1 MRAKKSLHLPRPKE
15 LQSNKLEDIQ
25 EHFRLLTE
33 ELDKT
38 YRLLWQD
45 AATIQVDDDNWV
57 YFGNK
62 DVNGTWRMG
71 GVGNNLEVQKRISG
85 TWTKMGKWSE

>member
-1 MRAKKSLHLPRPKE
+1 MRAPKTIRLPRPKD
-15 LQSNKLEDIQ
+15 LKSNKVEDIQ
-25 EHFRLLTE
+25 NFLEVFFN
-33 ELDKT
+33 ELDKI

-45 AATIQVDDDNWV
+45 AATIQVDEDNWV

-85 TWTKMGKWSE
+85 TWKRMGKWSE